1 MKLSPPFVR
10 SFVPLS
16 RYGTATPH
24 LVFVER
30 KTHREDW
37 WGDGDASAKERFPL
51 AEDQVMPFLQ
61 GRLSPDEVSSPP
73 HASPHASPRP
83 RRDPAACLA
92 ARLAAPTSLH

>member
-1 MKLSPPFVR
+1 MR
-10 SFVPLS
+10 
-16 RYGTATPH
+16 T
-24 LVFVER
+24 VFVER

-73 HASPHASPRP
+73 HASPHASPHAP
-83 RRDPAACLA
+83 LVACGLSVA
-92 ARLAAPTSLH
+92 CTHF